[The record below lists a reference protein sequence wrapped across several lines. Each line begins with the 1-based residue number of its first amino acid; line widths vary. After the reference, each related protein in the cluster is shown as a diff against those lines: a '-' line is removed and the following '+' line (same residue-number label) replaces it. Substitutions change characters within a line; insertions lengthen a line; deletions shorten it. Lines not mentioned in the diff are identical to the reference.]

1 LIRDSFCTIGRGD
14 LALQL
19 DRHFFYPARLR
30 QFVMRHQ
37 IGIFLQFLV
46 LVFLPMLILW
56 QLEFGFRLILMPAL
70 TLVGILVFW
79 IGYKLREG

>member
-1 LIRDSFCTIGRGD
+1 V
-14 LALQL
+14 
-19 DRHFFYPARLR
+19 R
-30 QFVMRHQ
+30 QQ
-37 IGIFLQFLV
+37 IGVLLQFAV

-70 TLVGILVFW
+70 TLVGIVVFW

>member
-1 LIRDSFCTIGRGD
+1 MRHHIGF
-14 LALQL
+14 LL
-19 DRHFFYPARLR
+19 
-30 QFVMRHQ
+30 QFV
-37 IGIFLQFLV
+37 V

>member
-1 LIRDSFCTIGRGD
+1 ML
-14 LALQL
+14 
-19 DRHFFYPARLR
+19 
-30 QFVMRHQ
+30 VMRQH
-37 IGIFLQFLV
+37 IGVLLQFAV

-70 TLVGILVFW
+70 TLVGIAVFW